1 MLAPLSFIHHRAPT
15 TPSRRRPSSPTV
27 PACRYPLP
35 PTAPA
40 CRRPCSEEDRS
51 SALEGGRRPRPRSE
65 EDVGRC
71 RWPTRAR
78 RRTPVTSGGAPTL
91 TLGRH
96 RPAHTAV
103 VGLSSAAA
111 SRAARHYLSVTT
123 TAGSL
128 GPPLHPLPPA
138 NLLLLEKNCDF
149 VRWFWEFKSLLCTK
163 S

>member
-1 MLAPLSFIHHRAPT
+1 VNLIQRACSPHLVSFTTARPPRPHAAAHHRPPCPPAAT
-15 TPSRRRPSSPTV
+15 HCRP
-27 PACRYPLP
+27 
-35 PTAPA
+35 
-40 CRRPCSEEDRS
+40 
-51 SALEGGRRPRPRSE
+51 PRPHAAAH
-65 EDVGRC
+65 
-71 RWPTRAR
+71 AR
-78 RRTPVTSGGAPTL
+78 RRTARPRSKEDAAHAHARRRMLVTSGGAPTL

-123 TAGSL
+123 TARSL

-138 NLLLLEKNCDF
+138 NLLLLEKNCDC